1 MAQIDLTFAFTAG
14 MLATINPCGWAM
26 LPAFV
31 AYYLGVDEADYV
43 ERLWVA
49 RLSRSLLVGLL
60 VTTGFMLVF
69 TVMGAVI
76 TFGLRLIVRYL
87 PLGAIFV
94 GSILLLLGG
103 WLFFGGH
110 LPLSLPAF
118 SPQRARNPKATFL
131 FGIAYGLV
139 SLSCT
144 LPVFLVVV
152 GISLPQANWVR
163 IAVMFLTYGAGMAAV
178 LMFLAASTALFKG
191 GLAHRARPLLPYV
204 HRLGALLLMAAGIY
218 LLWYQGRY
226 LPVILD
232 RLK

>member
-31 AYYLGVDEADYV
+31 AYYLGVDEEDYAEGPWAV
-43 ERLWVA
+43 

-87 PLGAIFV
+87 PLGTIFV

-103 WLFFGGH
+103 WLLFGGH
-110 LPLSLPAF
+110 LPLRLPTF
-118 SPQRARNPKATFL
+118 SPQRTRSSRATFL

-152 GISLPQANWVR
+152 GISLPQANWLR

-178 LMFLAASTALFKG
+178 LMTLAASTTLFKG
-191 GLAHRARPLLPYV
+191 GLAHRARMLLPYV
-204 HRLGALLLMAAGIY
+204 HRLGALLLMAAGVY

-226 LPVILD
+226 LPVILE